1 MGWTEAD
8 IVVGRFHAWQ
18 SALLFTAMFVLHLLF
33 SWSTFL
39 GWVIFLSDLGL
50 IAFLTLRAYRDA
62 DMLDRYEVPFFG
74 QIASRFLNDE

>member
-1 MGWTEAD
+1 M
-8 IVVGRFHAWQ
+8 I
-18 SALLFTAMFVLHLLF
+18 FTAMFVLHLLF

-50 IAFLTLRAYRDA
+50 IGFLTLRAYRDA

-74 QIASRFLNDE
+74 QCASRFLNDE